1 MDLVYSIVLF
11 PRIEPVGE
19 PYSEVCFNPEL
30 WFWMV
35 SQPNSWSKRLGKWI
49 EHFLAYC
56 HNGKKYV
63 GCIELVFKLI
73 MQLADIK
80 EKKKTKEKKK
90 LGCRWDL
97 IPGPLELQ
105 SNALPTELRGLWLL
119 VNSWKLYLYLGW
131 HGVTWH
137 VKLTNEKC
145 CMPKIEHIK
154 LWCGSV

>member
-1 MDLVYSIVLF
+1 MLKGRGVQAKTKGFFFLFFFYLKFFFYLDLVYSIVLF

-80 EKKKTKEKKK
+80 EKKKQKKK
-90 LGCRWDL
+90 KNLGVGGIWSRVL
-97 IPGPLELQ
+97 
-105 SNALPTELRGLWLL
+105 
-119 VNSWKLYLYLGW
+119 
-131 HGVTWH
+131 
-137 VKLTNEKC
+137 
-145 CMPKIEHIK
+145 
-154 LWCGSV
+154 